1 MPDICTAS
9 NEAQPHTYCG
19 KDICKPCALHAGL
32 LRFIVIYSATKS
44 LNGPSDLLAGV
55 LSGPHESIDGVCY
68 RRLLKLLLPGQHEVL
83 R

>member
-1 MPDICTAS
+1 MKHSLTLTVENEFASLVLCTLAC
-9 NEAQPHTYCG
+9 YG
-19 KDICKPCALHAGL
+19 
-32 LRFIVIYSATKS
+32 FIMIYSATKS

-68 RRLLKLLLPGQHEVL
+68 HQLLKLLLPGQHEVL